1 MDADRKYLNIIDGI
15 RSRAE
20 SYTAPVERWGIW
32 QRFGRSDREYSRWK
46 VHVSIG
52 LDHLIFLTPRLS
64 DYLLK
69 RGTAFKMI
77 DTLANAEQLQ
87 CGGMG
92 VLQIGKPITV
102 YPLLEEDMGGL
113 IGELRHL
120 TKNACGLRA
129 ITDVAISDSSCLSLR
144 NETWPRKTP
153 TAEQLGQA
161 RSRFPD
167 LLAPERVKVSRPERY
182 VVVGRISVRGA
193 GLRLKALDLDSS
205 TADRVPRFVF
215 IKEGRRYAERDVQ
228 GIDAY
233 ERLAM
238 QCAIHEQLSGAAFV
252 PALVDKFELDDSLFG
267 VFTYIDGLNLERAVA
282 EHDVSLEQILAQIA
296 RIVGSC
302 HDAHILLNDLSPSNF
317 VIEDG
322 VAHIVDLN
330 DACRMDLADSIF
342 PRATSPMRP
351 PPSMPLST
359 RRDYLQLFRLAALL
373 ESGESHLRT
382 CDTDKDE
389 NNLLSRHLMDAWAR
403 PLLKRKHVDPA
414 VCIGTEWS

>member
-1 MDADRKYLNIIDGI
+1 MAFVLEP
-15 RSRAE
+15 SRTRLPSSTGE
-20 SYTAPVERWGIW
+20 
-32 QRFGRSDREYSRWK
+32 FGN
-46 VHVSIG
+46 
-52 LDHLIFLTPRLS
+52 FLTLRLS

-153 TAEQLGQA
+153 TAEQLSQA

-167 LLAPERVKVSRPERY
+167 LLAPERVKVSLPERY

-215 IKEGRRYAERDVQ
+215 IKEGRRCAERDVQ

-233 ERLAM
+233 ERL
-238 QCAIHEQLSGAAFV
+238 
-252 PALVDKFELDDSLFG
+252 
-267 VFTYIDGLNLERAVA
+267 
-282 EHDVSLEQILAQIA
+282 
-296 RIVGSC
+296 
-302 HDAHILLNDLSPSNF
+302 
-317 VIEDG
+317 
-322 VAHIVDLN
+322 
-330 DACRMDLADSIF
+330 F
-342 PRATSPMRP
+342 P
-351 PPSMPLST
+351 
-359 RRDYLQLFRLAALL
+359 
-373 ESGESHLRT
+373 G
-382 CDTDKDE
+382 
-389 NNLLSRHLMDAWAR
+389 R
-403 PLLKRKHVDPA
+403 PLLCGRRRPYRCRRDVITFSYSASQPCWKVVRL
-414 VCIGTEWS
+414 T

>member
-1 MDADRKYLNIIDGI
+1 MITSLDADRKYLNIIDGI

-20 SYTAPVERWGIW
+20 SYTTPVEHWGIW

-46 VHVSIG
+46 VHISVG

-113 IGELRHL
+113 IGEFRHL

-153 TAEQLGQA
+153 TAEQFGQA

-167 LLAPERVKVSRPERY
+167 LLAPERVKVSLPERY

-233 ERLAM
+233 ERL
-238 QCAIHEQLSGAAFV
+238 
-252 PALVDKFELDDSLFG
+252 
-267 VFTYIDGLNLERAVA
+267 
-282 EHDVSLEQILAQIA
+282 
-296 RIVGSC
+296 
-302 HDAHILLNDLSPSNF
+302 
-317 VIEDG
+317 
-322 VAHIVDLN
+322 
-330 DACRMDLADSIF
+330 F
-342 PRATSPMRP
+342 P
-351 PPSMPLST
+351 
-359 RRDYLQLFRLAALL
+359 
-373 ESGESHLRT
+373 G
-382 CDTDKDE
+382 
-389 NNLLSRHLMDAWAR
+389 R
-403 PLLKRKHVDPA
+403 PLLCGRRRPYRCRRDVITFSYSASQPCWKVVRL
-414 VCIGTEWS
+414 T

>member
-1 MDADRKYLNIIDGI
+1 MAFVLEP
-15 RSRAE
+15 SRTRLPSSTGE
-20 SYTAPVERWGIW
+20 
-32 QRFGRSDREYSRWK
+32 FGN
-46 VHVSIG
+46 
-52 LDHLIFLTPRLS
+52 FLTLRLS

-167 LLAPERVKVSRPERY
+167 LLAPERVKVSLPERY

-193 GLRLKALDLDSS
+193 GLRL
-205 TADRVPRFVF
+205 T
-215 IKEGRRYAERDVQ
+215 
-228 GIDAY
+228 
-233 ERLAM
+233 
-238 QCAIHEQLSGAAFV
+238 
-252 PALVDKFELDDSLFG
+252 
-267 VFTYIDGLNLERAVA
+267 
-282 EHDVSLEQILAQIA
+282 
-296 RIVGSC
+296 
-302 HDAHILLNDLSPSNF
+302 
-317 VIEDG
+317 
-322 VAHIVDLN
+322 
-330 DACRMDLADSIF
+330 
-342 PRATSPMRP
+342 
-351 PPSMPLST
+351 
-359 RRDYLQLFRLAALL
+359 
-373 ESGESHLRT
+373 
-382 CDTDKDE
+382 
-389 NNLLSRHLMDAWAR
+389 
-403 PLLKRKHVDPA
+403 
-414 VCIGTEWS
+414 